1 MNNIAIFA
9 SGNGSNAEN
18 IIRHFNGGNVA
29 EVKLVVCNKETAA
42 VVQKAR
48 DLDVPVVVLT
58 REELTAAHPEGLFGI
73 LERYGIE
80 TIILA
85 GYLLKM
91 PESVTERYSGKII
104 NIHPALLPKF
114 GGKGMYGM
122 NVHKAVIEAGEKE
135 SGITIHL
142 ADAVYDSGK
151 ILFQA
156 TCQVLPT
163 DTPESLAT
171 KVHALEKEHFPAVI
185 ENFILR

>member
-1 MNNIAIFA
+1 
-9 SGNGSNAEN
+9 
-18 IIRHFNGGNVA
+18 
-29 EVKLVVCNKETAA
+29 
-42 VVQKAR
+42 
-48 DLDVPVVVLT
+48 
-58 REELTAAHPEGLFGI
+58 
-73 LERYGIE
+73 
-80 TIILA
+80 
-85 GYLLKM
+85 
-91 PESVTERYSGKII
+91 
-104 NIHPALLPKF
+104 
-114 GGKGMYGM
+114 M